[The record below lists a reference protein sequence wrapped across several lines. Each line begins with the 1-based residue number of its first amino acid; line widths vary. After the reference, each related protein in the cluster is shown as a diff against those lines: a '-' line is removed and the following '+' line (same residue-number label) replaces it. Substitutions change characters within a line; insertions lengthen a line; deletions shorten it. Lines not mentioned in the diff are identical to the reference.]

1 MNEGPVRM
9 AYIDYA
15 DFPEVYVRRGG
26 AGRGLLF
33 PVKLFILLKYID
45 LKEPNLKEIFSW
57 NRHGRSFKIHDLK
70 CFRLVILPRFFPRC
84 SYETFRRQ
92 LNFWG
97 FKRRTR
103 GLVPLGQ
110 LEYGSYYHEKFLR
123 SKDYLCRQI
132 VRKKYSSNGRQSFD
146 SSSSGQEPKADRNP
160 SAEEEPDFSTLKAM
174 PLSEQSRIE
183 KPESDNDLFA
193 LLLLK
198 GSNNCNSNHDSCTEC
213 SDPSLLAVS
222 SSLNLEQMM
231 SVSNAGGTRLG
242 QYPSNYGGR
251 SNNPNTQS
259 RLDQRDFAYRNIDL
273 PSNDGRSNNPN
284 TQSRLDHRHF
294 AYRNIDL
301 QKILSDE
308 NEWQWSHLEPLAIGS
323 QPPPTQDEVEDL
335 QNFMK
340 FVREANWQS

>member
-1 MNEGPVRM
+1 M
-9 AYIDYA
+9 AYTDYA

-26 AGRGLLF
+26 AGGGLLF

-45 LKEPNLKEIFSW
+45 LKEPNLKAIFSW
-57 NRHGRSFKIHDLK
+57 NQHGRSFKIHDLK
-70 CFRLVILPRFFPRC
+70 SFRLIILPRFFSRC

-97 FKRRTR
+97 FKRRSTHDL
-103 GLVPLGQ
+103 LVPRGQ

-132 VRKKYSSNGRQSFD
+132 VRKKCSNGRQSFD
-146 SSSSGQEPKADRNP
+146 SSSSGQERKADRKP
-160 SAEEEPDFSTLKAM
+160 SAEEELDFSTLRAM
-174 PLSEQSRIE
+174 PPSEQSRIE
-183 KPESDNDLFA
+183 KPESDDDLFA
-193 LLLLK
+193 LLLF
-198 GSNNCNSNHDSCTEC
+198 S

-222 SSLNLEQMM
+222 SSHALEQMM
-231 SVSNAGGTRLG
+231 SVSNAGGARLG
-242 QYPSNYGGR
+242 QYPSNCGGR
-251 SNNPNTQS
+251 SNNSNTQS

-273 PSNDGRSNNPN
+273 PSNDGRSNNPDA

-308 NEWQWSHLEPLAIGS
+308 NERQWSHLEPSPIGT

-340 FVREANWQS
+340 FVREAIGES